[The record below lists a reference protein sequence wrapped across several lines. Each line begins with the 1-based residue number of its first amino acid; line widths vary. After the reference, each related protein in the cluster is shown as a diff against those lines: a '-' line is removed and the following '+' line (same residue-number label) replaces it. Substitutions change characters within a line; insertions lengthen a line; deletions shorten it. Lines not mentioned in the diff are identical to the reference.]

1 MLSFDINQDVYDEF
15 KAIEDQHKCSKKK
28 IFIPLIAITIT
39 IALIATVLLV
49 GYIKLGW
56 FKANEEQYEFDIKIK
71 SLPNQAQYFTEKKTV
86 KSKVVYTSDDM
97 EEKDQVIETN
107 FLVIQTDR
115 EEVITDS
122 QKLKFDYLNNAIL
135 VILDSKASIED
146 VETKLNSFNIF
157 DEKVLSEFEFNPN
170 GKKYPIAK
178 FAFFDNGTVLEINLP
193 ETMDKYDA
201 QAIIELIDNVIPKL
215 KRNAELDRKNGINV
229 EKVKT
234 ANGEKLTETH
244 ATREYSDK
252 FTGKYTGS
260 KYSKRVER
268 NFENEKLTQVNT
280 NQKLVLET
288 QKEENEL
295 DFGLKSF
302 TYDISSEI
310 LSKENKQQKK
320 ETEFVK
326 KLAKKLNFIKSDEL
340 LEKLLSQEQEQLKKE
355 NEENGEE
362 IDLNDEAIEQLF
374 NAKQLRRLAW
384 DGSFSYS
391 WEISKTD
398 VLGKKVSLTYAIS
411 LSGGKVKNTL
421 TAKCGDF
428 SLIFGNKGT
437 SSNKDQPQ
445 QTEKE
450 KTVFSIPF
458 PGIPVLITFNFK
470 LGGSIGYKV
479 NYDTGKKQF
488 SLSLTGSVFA
498 KAEAMAGVEN
508 LINVKGGVK
517 GTFISVTLKNTLSK
531 SGSSYTCS
539 KTLSATVG
547 ELVCYVTGQ
556 VLGQDVFKYE
566 KTVYPGKS
574 I

>member
-1 MLSFDINQDVYDEF
+1 ML
-15 KAIEDQHKCSKKK
+15 KKEN
-28 IFIPLIAITIT
+28 FNPFNCNTAT
-39 IALIATVLLV
+39 IALITTVLLV
-49 GYIKLGW
+49 GYFKLGW

-86 KSKVVYTSDDM
+86 KSKVVYTSEDM

-122 QKLKFDYLNNAIL
+122 QKLKFDYLNNATLI
-135 VILDSKASIED
+135 ILDSKASIED

-157 DEKVLSEFEFNPN
+157 DEKVLSEFESNPN
-170 GKKYPIAK
+170 GEKYPMAK

-229 EKVKT
+229 EKIKT

-244 ATREYSDK
+244 GTREYSDK

-310 LSKENKQQKK
+310 LSKENKEQKK

-362 IDLNDEAIEQLF
+362 IDLNDEAIEQLV
-374 NAKQLRRLAW
+374 NSKQLRRLAW

>member
-1 MLSFDINQDVYDEF
+1 MLSFDVNQDVYDEF
-15 KAIEDQHKCSKKK
+15 HAIEDQHKCSKRK
-28 IFIPLIAITIT
+28 ILIPLIAITAT
-39 IALIATVLLV
+39 IALITTVLLV
-49 GYIKLGW
+49 EYFKLGW
-56 FKANEEQYEFDIKIK
+56 FKANDEPYEFDIKIK

-86 KSKVVYTSDDM
+86 KSKVLYTSDDM

-122 QKLKFDYLNNAIL
+122 QKLKFDYLNNATLI
-135 VILDSKASIED
+135 ILDSKASIED

-157 DEKVLSEFEFNPN
+157 DEKVLSEFEFNQN

-310 LSKENKQQKK
+310 LSKENKEQKK

-362 IDLNDEAIEQLF
+362 IDLDDEAIEQLV